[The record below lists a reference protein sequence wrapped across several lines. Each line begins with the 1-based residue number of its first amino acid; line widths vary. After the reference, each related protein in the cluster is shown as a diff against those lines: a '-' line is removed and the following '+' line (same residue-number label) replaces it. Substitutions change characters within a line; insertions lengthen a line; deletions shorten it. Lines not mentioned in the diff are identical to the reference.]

1 MQLAIATSEAHYPW
15 FGIRT
20 KSRFEK
26 ITAAALAHKGYLT
39 YLPLC
44 NRRRRWSDRVVE
56 IQSPLFAGYVFCRF
70 DPVRRL
76 PIIITPGVVSIIGL
90 GKDPA
95 PIPDEEIEAIQT
107 VQRSGLPAE
116 PWPYLREGE
125 RIRIVRGSLEGVEG
139 VLVKKKNQ
147 WRIIV
152 SLSLLQRSVAVE
164 VDREWV
170 FPIR

>member
-1 MQLAIATSEAHYPW
+1 MQLAVSTSEAQYPW

-26 ITAAALAHKGYLT
+26 ITAAALVHKGYQT

-70 DPVRRL
+70 DPFRRL

-170 FPIR
+170 SPIR